1 MKVGTSRFVVVATIA
16 GLLLVVGSTSAW
28 AQSPNFT
35 DFSSGQSLIN
45 RNGNATFSGSAL
57 RLTSNDPGS
66 QTGSAWFNVRQPVQN
81 GFTTTFTFQITNPS
95 TPPGDGIAFVIQN
108 ASTGVNA
115 IGFVGNGGAL
125 GYGDAD
131 ASTTNNPGAGIASSI
146 AIEFD
151 VFNNSSWDQG
161 SANHVAIQS
170 CGTGKNTSH
179 HNQVCVDGTTLNSTL
194 DFQPVGNPLFADGQS
209 HTVTITYVAPS
220 TPNGL
225 GTLSVKLGEN
235 VVAST
240 SVNLKTLLNLTGG
253 DAYVGFT
260 AATGA
265 SVENQDILSWTY
277 QAQTQANQTTVFN
290 FPNHNFVVT
299 PDANSATAVQVTP
312 VIVDQSTCNALVQ
325 ANPLFVTTALTAQCF
340 VYLNPDGLGNNR
352 SVMYEVTCPSLGGV
366 CDPFTADLGSTYD
379 LPPALAGTNLGFNP
393 GNPYPGWLKGDG
405 GVPGHPCIAGSGP
418 LFVSNQVSFFDL
430 SASTIPSPRARAV
443 VPVLAG

>member
-151 VFNNSSWDQG
+151 AFNNSSWDQG

-170 CGTGKNTSH
+170 CGASP
-179 HNQVCVDGTTLNSTL
+179 NS
-194 DFQPVGNPLFADGQS
+194 PQS
-209 HTVTITYVAPS
+209 SRV
-220 TPNGL
+220 
-225 GTLSVKLGEN
+225 
-235 VVAST
+235 
-240 SVNLKTLLNLTGG
+240 
-253 DAYVGFT
+253 
-260 AATGA
+260 
-265 SVENQDILSWTY
+265 
-277 QAQTQANQTTVFN
+277 
-290 FPNHNFVVT
+290 
-299 PDANSATAVQVTP
+299 
-312 VIVDQSTCNALVQ
+312 
-325 ANPLFVTTALTAQCF
+325 
-340 VYLNPDGLGNNR
+340 
-352 SVMYEVTCPSLGGV
+352 
-366 CDPFTADLGSTYD
+366 
-379 LPPALAGTNLGFNP
+379 
-393 GNPYPGWLKGDG
+393 
-405 GVPGHPCIAGSGP
+405 
-418 LFVSNQVSFFDL
+418 
-430 SASTIPSPRARAV
+430 
-443 VPVLAG
+443 